1 VLDALLAPVHAVAQ
15 LVAAGGSL
23 VGWIFAA
30 RHHDVGDG
38 LRALVVFPQAAAGT
52 RPGQPRALARA
63 RRASILGRAPGEEG
77 DDLAPFRRDE
87 RQHADAESAG
97 AAVSA
102 ARLVGTVSGML
113 EVFDSMAIL
122 GSADARSMASGVSKA
137 MNCTMTGLAVSISG
151 MYPVYYFASRIRRQ
165 TESLGRRIPFLRH
178 ALAMRLRRHSEDEEE
193 DSETGIDLRA
203 DAGFSS

>member
-1 VLDALLAPVHAVAQ
+1 MLDALLAPVHAVAQ

-30 RHHDVGDG
+30 GITMWAMVFERWWFFRKRLPG
-38 LRALVVFPQAAAGT
+38 LVQDSLGRW
-52 RPGQPRALARA
+52 RARA
-63 RRASILGRAPGEEG
+63 EHQSWAAHQVRRAMISRLSAEMSANMPMLKVLVPLCPLLG
-77 DDLAPFRRDE
+77 
-87 RQHADAESAG
+87 
-97 AAVSA
+97 
-102 ARLVGTVSGML
+102 LVGTVSGML

-165 TESLGRRIPFLRH
+165 TESL
-178 ALAMRLRRHSEDEEE
+178 ADEF
-193 DSETGIDLRA
+193 R
-203 DAGFSS
+203 F

>member
-30 RHHDVGDG
+30 GITMWAMVFERWWFFRKRLPG
-38 LRALVVFPQAAAGT
+38 LVQDSLGRW
-52 RPGQPRALARA
+52 RARA
-63 RRASILGRAPGEEG
+63 EHQSWAAHQVRRAMISRLSAEMSANMPMLKVLVPLCPLLG
-77 DDLAPFRRDE
+77 
-87 RQHADAESAG
+87 
-97 AAVSA
+97 
-102 ARLVGTVSGML
+102 LVGTVSGML

-165 TESLGRRIPFLRH
+165 TESL
-178 ALAMRLRRHSEDEEE
+178 ADEF
-193 DSETGIDLRA
+193 R
-203 DAGFSS
+203 F